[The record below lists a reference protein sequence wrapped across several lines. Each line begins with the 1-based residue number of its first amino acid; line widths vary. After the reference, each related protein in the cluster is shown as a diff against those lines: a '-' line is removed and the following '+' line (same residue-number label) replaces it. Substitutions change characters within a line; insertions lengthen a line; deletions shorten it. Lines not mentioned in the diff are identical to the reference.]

1 MEDIKEKLLTAV
13 QDGAIDAGA
22 VVETLLLYIDED
34 TVQDIIDKEGWDEAW
49 GIGLSDESEDDFQ
62 SNCKQNFTNL
72 GVFWVAKIP
81 LFYYII

>member
-34 TVQDIIDKEGWDEAW
+34 TVQDIIYKEGWDEAC
-49 GIGLSDESEDDFQ
+49 GIGLSDESEDDF
-62 SNCKQNFTNL
+62 
-72 GVFWVAKIP
+72 
-81 LFYYII
+81 